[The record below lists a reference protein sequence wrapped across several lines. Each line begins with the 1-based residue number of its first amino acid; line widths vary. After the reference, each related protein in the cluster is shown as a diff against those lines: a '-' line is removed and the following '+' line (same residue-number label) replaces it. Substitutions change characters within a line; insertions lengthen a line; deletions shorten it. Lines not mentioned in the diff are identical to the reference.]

1 MLKHITKAGNKLIL
15 VIAAVMMVT
24 LGLYGILMLWDM
36 YRTEI
41 NAFASYDLLQYR
53 PNIENEEPP
62 YLDDLVK
69 INPDTVGWV
78 TIYGTNIDYPV
89 MKGKDDVEYLN
100 KDPMGDYSISGSIF
114 MSYHNAKDF
123 SDPYTLLY
131 GHHMENGSM
140 FGDLDKF
147 RDDKDFFF
155 NKNDKRCKFEED
167 GVLIMQEQVY
177 NLRVMALL
185 ETTAYDHNIYMAE
198 KKQEEI
204 PPLCEYLQMHSKY
217 KMSNCDAEKII
228 ALSTCASAVSFD
240 RTVLICEMKLRTD
253 PLPTREKEP
262 LTEHREAVG
271 HPMAGAYWALLNL
284 LILLCSVWFL
294 IGLIMRKVSWK
305 LIGVESLGAIASVI
319 LFVITEDLHKPI
331 QVIDIWT
338 LPMIVIFAAM
348 IMLAKWGAKDKE
360 E

>member
-15 VIAAVMMVT
+15 AIAAVMMVT

-78 TIYGTNIDYPV
+78 TVYGTNIDYPV

-100 KDPMGDYSISGSIF
+100 KDPMGNYSISGSIF
-114 MSYHNAKDF
+114 MSYHNSKDF

-185 ETTAYDHNIYMAE
+185 QTTAYDHNIYMAE
-198 KKQEEI
+198 KTQNDI
-204 PPLCEYLQMHSKY
+204 PALCTYLKENAKY
-217 KMSNCDAEKII
+217 KMPNCDAEKVI

-240 RTVLICEMKLRTD
+240 RTVLLCEMTLRTD
-253 PLPTREKEP
+253 PLPTRIKEP

-284 LILLCSVWFL
+284 IILLGCVWLFV
-294 IGLIMRKVSWK
+294 GLIIRRVGWK
-305 LIGVESLGAIASVI
+305 MIAVESLGVIASII
-319 LFVITEDLHKPI
+319 LFILTEDLHKPI
-331 QVIDIWT
+331 QVVDVWT
-338 LPMIVIFAAM
+338 LPMLILFAAM
-348 IMLAKWGAKDKE
+348 IVIARRWAKRKE